1 MHVKIDKNLLNY
13 DILAKKENIS
23 SISDVKKTNEN
34 MYYYIFYI
42 YKAEIIFCLVNSI
55 ERK

>member
-23 SISDVKKTNEN
+23 FISDVKKTFSYLAIPKN
-34 MYYYIFYI
+34 
-42 YKAEIIFCLVNSI
+42 A
-55 ERK
+55 